1 MLVTPKIEIGG
12 VLFWF
17 GLATICAIEYKQ
29 YPTTKQKIQRKKIQ
43 QNWIKN
49 NYFQI
54 HINKLYTNRLYGNQ
68 AIDI

>member
-43 QNWIKN
+43 QN
-49 NYFQI
+49 
-54 HINKLYTNRLYGNQ
+54 
-68 AIDI
+68 